1 MIRVLLAEDQT
12 MMLEAIAL
20 ILELEDD
27 IEVVG
32 RIGDGREALALLE
45 QVRPNVLVT
54 DVEMPGLS
62 GLELAHQAAAKAP
75 ECRIIVLTTFS
86 RSGYLRRALELGIS
100 GYLLKDSSPAEL
112 ANAIRHVHAGGR
124 WIDPELAQKA
134 WTHRDPLT
142 ERQRAVL
149 QLVEQGRSNAEV
161 AGKLG
166 LSEGTVRN
174 YLHDAMN
181 RLDADNR
188 TDAVRI
194 AREQGWL

>member
-20 ILELEDD
+20 ILELEAD

-32 RIGDGREALALLE
+32 RVGDGREALVLLE
-45 QVRPNVLVT
+45 QLRPDVLVT
-54 DVEMPGLS
+54 DIEMPGLS
-62 GLELAHQAAAKAP
+62 GLELAHQAATKVP
-75 ECRIIVLTTFS
+75 KCRIIVLTTFS
-86 RSGYLRRALELGIS
+86 RSGYLRRALELEIS

-112 ANAIRHVHAGGR
+112 ANAIRQVHIGGR
-124 WIDPELAQKA
+124 WIDPELARKA

-142 ERQRAVL
+142 ERQREVL
-149 QLVEQGRSNAEV
+149 RLVEQGRSNAEI
-161 AGKLG
+161 AGKLE

-181 RLDADNR
+181 RLGAGNR